1 MLDFRGT
8 SVTPEERPLLSRL
21 VAFYVDPGSG
31 SMILQILLG
40 GVSGLYVIFRL
51 FKQKILGLFG
61 IRSEPAPRVAEQ
73 SLTHPVP
80 PGEDE
85 KAQHPGSV

>member
-61 IRSEPAPRVAEQ
+61 IRSEPPLVAEQ
-73 SLTHPVP
+73 SLTQPVP
-80 PGEDE
+80 HGEDK